1 LTGKAFWP
9 TDRLLASRRIGKTS
23 AVTTTA
29 SPSGKLASTNLMLE
43 LPGQSERTIYGN
55 AQSLVKLLEQF
66 ACLRQHKITEGRK
79 HLRKCVIHV
88 SAPGPFPGLVH
99 CRKLRFYSMADVE
112 KKRVSGEQ
120 PVAWPKAEEVSRAL
134 LARLR
139 SDARRDSRQSP

>member
-1 LTGKAFWP
+1 
-9 TDRLLASRRIGKTS
+9 
-23 AVTTTA
+23 
-29 SPSGKLASTNLMLE
+29 MLE

-66 ACLRQHKITEGRK
+66 ACLRQHKITEGPK
-79 HLRKCVIHV
+79 HLRKCVINV
-88 SAPGPFPGLVH
+88 SAQGQFSRLVH